1 VSALGKVVR
10 SGVGRRRVQFLIMAL
25 TTFTAVTSS
34 VLSLGLLTAVQAPF
48 EHAFSARNG
57 AHLAVQFDSSK
68 VTAAQ
73 TTATAHTAGVTEAA
87 GPYPIAAALD
97 TTVGTD
103 CPDKASAG
111 TDNHPI
117 TVTTRP
123 DLGSTSGLDQLTLT
137 QGRWPT
143 GPGEIALPANS
154 YADACFGSSVVFSS
168 LPGKPSF
175 KVVGFADSVTNSA
188 TGFAT
193 ADGFARLT
201 DAGAKADVQM
211 LYRFAKAGTDA
222 DIAADKQAIT
232 AAAPAG
238 SVEAGQSY
246 LTAEQQATGNAKAYV
261 PFLIAFGILGLVLSV
276 LIISIVVSGAVASG
290 IRRIGILKSLGFTPS
305 QVARA
310 YTAQAMIPA
319 TVGVVLGTVFG
330 NLLAVPILGDATKQ
344 LGASSTSIPWWVS
357 AVVPLGTL
365 LLVGVTA
372 SIPALRAGRMPT
384 VQALVVGRAPKA
396 GGGLR
401 AQRLASRLPL
411 PRVMSLG
418 LAQPFARPA
427 RAVLVGAA
435 VLLGTV
441 SVTFAVGLGTAFSEI
456 QNERS
461 AGFNTASLF
470 VVPGHSVLGQNGQF
484 GPPGGPYGPDDPRTP
499 HLDAAKVSAAL
510 AEVPGTK
517 TAFGWGDSGAT
528 MVGAP
533 IGGEPPIL
541 YAVSGDFSWTHME
554 LLSGRWFSA
563 PGEAVVGDKL
573 ASAVGIHVGDDFT
586 VVRQNKQ
593 LSLKV
598 VGIDYDTHGVDYT
611 AMTDAATFAAAGLTP
626 HIDQFNVELA
636 PNVNGTDWSTSAATA
651 LTPLNASVQ
660 PNPDHKNLVVI
671 IMGTLVALFTLMLT
685 AVAALGV
692 LSMVVQDTRERVH
705 DMGIFKA
712 LGMTPKQ
719 TIAMVLTSVTLTGL
733 IAGLI
738 GVPLGVAVEKAT
750 LTPMGNAIGRHLPP
764 SVTHTYTAELLIPL
778 PAGGIVIALLGAL
791 LPASWAA
798 RTRTATAL
806 RTE

>member
-10 SGVGRRRVQFLIMAL
+10 SGVGRRWVQSFVMAL
-25 TTFTAVTSS
+25 TTFAAVTSS
-34 VLSLGLLTAVQAPF
+34 VLSLGLLTVVQAPF
-48 EHAFSARNG
+48 EHVFKARNG
-57 AHLAVQFDSSK
+57 AHLAVQFDGSK

-73 TTATAHTAGVTEAA
+73 ATATAHAAGVTEAA

-97 TTVGTD
+97 TTIGTD
-103 CPDKASAG
+103 CPKKDWAG
-111 TDNHPI
+111 HNNGPI

-123 DLGSTSGLDQLTLT
+123 DLGSTSGMDQLALT
-137 QGRWPT
+137 RGRWPT
-143 GPGEIALPANS
+143 GPGEIALPWQH
-154 YADACFGSSVVFSS
+154 YAVACFGSSVVFSS

-175 KVVGFADSVTNSA
+175 KVVGFAGSVTNSA
-188 TGFAT
+188 TAFAT

-201 DAGAKADVQM
+201 AAGAKSDEQM

-222 DIAADKQAIT
+222 DIATDRQAVA

-238 SVEAGQSY
+238 AVEGGQSY

-261 PFLIAFGILGLVLSV
+261 PFLIAFGILGLFLSV

-290 IRRIGILKSLGFTPS
+290 IRRIGILKSVGFTPS

-319 TVGVVLGTVFG
+319 TFGVVLGTVFG
-330 NLLAVPILGDATKQ
+330 DLLAVPILDGATRQ
-344 LGASSTSIPWWVS
+344 LGAASATIPLWVS

-365 LLVGVTA
+365 LIVGVTA
-372 SIPALRAGRMPT
+372 AIPALRAGRMPT
-384 VQALVVGRAPKA
+384 VRALVVGRAPKA
-396 GGGLR
+396 GRGR
-401 AQRLASRLPL
+401 TAQRLASRLPL
-411 PRVMSLG
+411 PRAMSLG
-418 LAQPFARPA
+418 LAQPFARPS

-435 VLLGTV
+435 VLFGVV
-441 SVTFAVGLGTAFSEI
+441 SATFAVGLETGFNKYLDTSTSGFSEASKVVI
-456 QNERS
+456 P
-461 AGFNTASLF
+461 TAD
-470 VVPGHSVLGQNGQF
+470 VGVPWGR
-484 GPPGGPYGPDDPRTP
+484 YGPNDPRNP
-499 HLDAAKVSAAL
+499 HLDAAKVADAL
-510 AEVPGTK
+510 AKTPGTK
-517 TAFGWGDSGAT
+517 AAFGWGDSGAT
-528 MVGAP
+528 MVGGP
-533 IGGEPPIL
+533 PGGEPTT
-541 YAVSGDFSWTHME
+541 VFTVTGDFSWTHLE
-554 LLSGRWFSA
+554 LLSGRWYSA

-573 ASAVGIHVGDDFT
+573 ATAVGIHVGDDVT
-586 VVRQNKQ
+586 VVQQNKR

-598 VGIDYDTHGVDYT
+598 VGINFNTNMGDYT
-611 AMTDAATFAAAGLTP
+611 VMTDAATFTAAGLTP

-636 PNVNGTDWSTSAATA
+636 SNVNGSDWSASAAAA

-660 PNPDHKNLVVI
+660 PNSDGGKNIIVI
-671 IMGTLVALFTLMLT
+671 TMGALVATLTLMMI

-705 DMGIFKA
+705 DLGILKA

-719 TIAMVLTSVTLTGL
+719 AIAMVLTSVTLTGL

-764 SVTHTYTAELLIPL
+764 SVSHVYTAGLLTPL
-778 PAGGIVIALLGAL
+778 LAGGIVIALLGAL
-791 LPASWAA
+791 LPARWAA

>member
-1 VSALGKVVR
+1 MSALGKVVR
-10 SGVGRRRVQFLIMAL
+10 SGMGRRRVQTLVLAL
-25 TTFTAVTSS
+25 TTLTAVLSS

-48 EHAFSARNG
+48 DHAFHTRNG
-57 AHLAVQFDSSK
+57 AHLAVQFDGSK

-73 TTATAHTAGVTEAA
+73 TTATAHAAGVTEAA

-103 CPDKASAG
+103 CPKTDWAG
-111 TDNHPI
+111 HDNGPI

-123 DLGSTSGLDQLTLT
+123 DLGSTSGMDQLVLT

-143 GPGEIALPANS
+143 SPGEIALPAND

-201 DAGAKADVQM
+201 AAGAKSDTQM

-222 DIAADKQAIT
+222 DIAADKQAV
-232 AAAPAG
+232 AAAVPAG
-238 SVEAGQSY
+238 AVEDGQSY
-246 LTAEQQATGNAKAYV
+246 LIAQWQATGNAKAFV
-261 PFLIAFGILGLVLSV
+261 PFLVAFGILGLVLSV
-276 LIISIVVSGAVASG
+276 LIIAIVVSGAVASG
-290 IRRIGILKSLGFTPS
+290 TRRIGILKSLGFTPS
-305 QVARA
+305 QVTRA

-319 TVGVVLGTVFG
+319 TLGVVLGTVIG
-330 NLLAVPILGDATKQ
+330 NLAAGPVLNGASKQ
-344 LGASSTSIPWWVS
+344 LDAADTTIPLWVS
-357 AVVPLGTL
+357 AMVSIGTL
-365 LLVGVTA
+365 LIVGITA
-372 SIPALRAGRMPT
+372 SIPALRAGRMSA

-396 GGGLR
+396 GRGQA

-411 PRVMSLG
+411 PRAVSLG
-418 LAQPFARPA
+418 LAQPFAKPA
-427 RAVLVGAA
+427 RTVLVGAA

-441 SVTFAVGLGTAFSEI
+441 SVTFAVGLGTAFSKY
-456 QNERS
+456 QDTTMS
-461 AGFNTASLF
+461 SGFNVASKIVEPTAD
-470 VVPGHSVLGQNGQF
+470 VGVPWGQ
-484 GPPGGPYGPDDPRTP
+484 YGPNDPRHP
-499 HLDAAKVSAAL
+499 YLDAAKVAAAL

-517 TAFGWGDSGAT
+517 AAFGWGDSGAT

-533 IGGEPPIL
+533 IGGEPPVL
-541 YAVSGDFSWTHME
+541 YTVSGDFSWTNME
-554 LLSGRWFSA
+554 LLSGRWYSA
-563 PGEAVVGDKL
+563 PGEVVVGDKL
-573 ASAVGIHVGDDFT
+573 ASAVGIHVGDYLT

-598 VGIDYDTHGVDYT
+598 VGINFDTHGSTDYT
-611 AMTDAATFAAAGLTP
+611 AITDAATFTAAGLTP

-636 PNVNGTDWSTSAATA
+636 SNVDGADWSTSAAAA

-660 PNPDHKNLVVI
+660 PNSDGGRNLVVI
-671 IMGTLVALFTLMLT
+671 IMDTLVAMFTLMLT
-685 AVAALGV
+685 VVAALGV
-692 LSMVVQDTRERVH
+692 LSTVVQDTRERVH
-705 DMGIFKA
+705 DLGIFKA

-738 GVPLGVAVEKAT
+738 GVPIGVAVEKAT
-750 LTPMGNAIGRHLPP
+750 QGPMSHAIGRHLPP
-764 SVTHTYTAELLIPL
+764 SVTHAYTAGLLLPL
-778 PAGGIVIALLGAL
+778 LAAGVVIALLGAL
-791 LPASWAA
+791 LPAGWAA
-798 RTRTATAL
+798 RSRTATAL

>member
-1 VSALGKVVR
+1 MSALGKVVR
-10 SGVGRRRVQFLIMAL
+10 SGVGRRRLQSLVMAL
-25 TTFTAVTSS
+25 TTFAAVTSS
-34 VLSLGLLTAVQAPF
+34 VLSLGLLTVVQAPF

-68 VTAAQ
+68 ATAAEAA
-73 TTATAHTAGVTEAA
+73 ATAHAAGVTEAS

-103 CPDKASAG
+103 CPKNDFAG

-123 DLGSTSGLDQLTLT
+123 DLGSTSGMDQLLLT
-137 QGRWPT
+137 RGRWPT
-143 GPGEIALPANS
+143 GPGEIALPWQH
-154 YADACFGSSVVFSS
+154 YAVDCFGSSVVFSS

-188 TGFAT
+188 TAFAT

-201 DAGAKADVQM
+201 TAGAKADEQM
-211 LYRFAKAGTDA
+211 LYRFAEAGTDA
-222 DIAADKQAIT
+222 DIATDKQAVV

-246 LTAEQQATGNAKAYV
+246 LTAEQQVTGNAKAYV
-261 PFLIAFGILGLVLSV
+261 PFLVAFGILGLFMSV

-319 TVGVVLGTVFG
+319 TVGLVLGTAFG
-330 NLLAVPILGDATKQ
+330 NLLAVPILDGATKQ
-344 LGASSTSIPWWVS
+344 LGAASATIPLWVS

-365 LLVGVTA
+365 LVVGVTA
-372 SIPALRAGRMPT
+372 LIPALRAGRMST
-384 VQALVVGRAPKA
+384 VRALVVGRAPKA
-396 GGGLR
+396 GGGRR
-401 AQRLASRLPL
+401 AHRLASRLPL
-411 PRVMSLG
+411 PRAVSFG

-427 RAVLVGAA
+427 RTVLVGAA
-435 VLLGTV
+435 VLFGVV
-441 SVTFAVGLGTAFSEI
+441 SVTFAAGLES
-456 QNERS
+456 
-461 AGFNTASLF
+461 GFNKYLDTSTSGFSVASKIVIPTAE
-470 VVPGHSVLGQNGQF
+470 VGVPWDL
-484 GPPGGPYGPDDPRTP
+484 YGPNDPRKS
-499 HLDAAKVSAAL
+499 HLDAAEVAAAL
-510 AEVPGTK
+510 ARTPGTK

-533 IGGEPPIL
+533 TGGEPTQ
-541 YAVSGDFSWTHME
+541 VFTVTGDFSWTHLE
-554 LLSGRWFSA
+554 LLSGRWYSA

-573 ASAVGIHVGDDFT
+573 ATAVGIHVGDNVT
-586 VVRQNKQ
+586 VVQQNKQ

-598 VGIDYDTHGVDYT
+598 VGINFNTNAGDYT
-611 AMTDAATFAAAGLTP
+611 AMTDAATFTAAGLTP

-636 PNVNGTDWSTSAATA
+636 DNVDGPDWSASAAAA
-651 LTPLNASVQ
+651 LAPLNASVQ
-660 PNPDHKNLVVI
+660 PHSDGGKNIIVITMGALVV
-671 IMGTLVALFTLMLT
+671 TLTLMMV

-705 DMGIFKA
+705 DLGIFKA

-719 TIAMVLTSVTLTGL
+719 TVAMVLTSVTLTGL
-733 IAGLI
+733 VAGLI

-764 SVTHTYTAELLIPL
+764 SVSHVYTTGLLVPL
-778 PAGGIVIALLGAL
+778 LAGGIVIALLGAL
-791 LPASWAA
+791 LPAGWAA
-798 RTRTATAL
+798 KTRTATAL

>member
-1 VSALGKVVR
+1 MSALGKVVR
-10 SGVGRRRVQFLIMAL
+10 SGVGRRRVQTLVMAL
-25 TTFTAVTSS
+25 TTFTAVMSS
-34 VLSLGLLTAVQAPF
+34 VLSLGLLIAVQAPF

-57 AHLAVQFDSSK
+57 AHLAVQFDGSK

-73 TTATAHTAGVTEAA
+73 TAATAHAAGVTEAA

-103 CPDKASAG
+103 CPKTDWAG
-111 TDNHPI
+111 HDNGPI

-123 DLGSTSGLDQLTLT
+123 DLESTSGMDQLVLT

-143 GPGEIALPANS
+143 SPGEIALPAND

-201 DAGAKADVQM
+201 AAGATTDVQM
-211 LYRFAKAGTDA
+211 LYRFAKAGTGA
-222 DIAADKQAIT
+222 DIATDKLAV
-232 AAAPAG
+232 AAAVPAG
-238 SVEAGQSY
+238 AVEDGQSY
-246 LTAEQQATGNAKAYV
+246 LTAEQQATGNAKAFV
-261 PFLIAFGILGLVLSV
+261 PFLVAFGILGLVLSV
-276 LIISIVVSGAVASG
+276 LIIAIVVSGAVASG

-319 TVGVVLGTVFG
+319 TLGVVLGTICG
-330 NLLAVPILGDATKQ
+330 NLSAGPILNGASEQ
-344 LGASSTSIPWWVS
+344 LGAAHAAIPLWVS
-357 AVVPLGTL
+357 AVVSLGTL
-365 LLVGVTA
+365 LIVGVTA
-372 SIPALRAGRMPT
+372 SIPALRAGRMPA

-396 GGGLR
+396 GRGQA

-411 PRVMSLG
+411 PRAISLG

-427 RAVLVGAA
+427 RTALVGAA

-441 SVTFAVGLGTAFSEI
+441 SVTFAVGLGTAFSKY
-456 QNERS
+456 QDTTMS
-461 AGFNTASLF
+461 AGFNAASQIVIPTAD
-470 VVPGHSVLGQNGQF
+470 VGVPWGL
-484 GPPGGPYGPDDPRTP
+484 YGPDDPRRAY
-499 HLDAAKVSAAL
+499 LDTAKVAAAL
-510 AEVPGTK
+510 AQVPGTK
-517 TAFGWGDSGAT
+517 AAFGWGESGAT

-533 IGGEPPIL
+533 IGGEPPVL
-541 YAVSGDFSWTHME
+541 YTVSGDFSWTNME
-554 LLSGRWFSA
+554 LLSGRWYSA
-563 PGEAVVGDKL
+563 PGEVVVGDKL

-586 VVRQNKQ
+586 VVQQNKQ

-598 VGIDYDTHGVDYT
+598 VGIAFDTHGTDYS
-611 AMTDAATFAAAGLTP
+611 AMTDAATFTAAGLAP

-636 PNVNGTDWSTSAATA
+636 PNINGKDWSTSAAAA

-660 PNPDHKNLVVI
+660 PNSDTGKNIVVI
-671 IMGTLVALFTLMLT
+671 IMGTLAAIFTLMLT

-692 LSMVVQDTRERVH
+692 LSMVAQDTRERVH
-705 DMGIFKA
+705 DLGIFKA
-712 LGMTPKQ
+712 LGMTPRQ
-719 TIAMVLTSVTLTGL
+719 TIAMVLTSVTLIGL

-738 GVPLGVAVEKAT
+738 GVPIGVAVEKAT
-750 LTPMGNAIGRHLPP
+750 QSPMGNAIGRHLPP
-764 SVTHTYTAELLIPL
+764 NVTHVYSAGLLLPL
-778 PAGGIVIALLGAL
+778 LAAGVVIALLGAL
-791 LPASWAA
+791 LPAGWAA
-798 RTRTATAL
+798 RSRTAAAL

>member
-1 VSALGKVVR
+1 
-10 SGVGRRRVQFLIMAL
+10 MAL
-25 TTFTAVTSS
+25 TTFAAVTSS
-34 VLSLGLLTAVQAPF
+34 VLSLGLLAVVQAPF

-57 AHLAVQFDSSK
+57 AHLAVQFDGSK

-73 TTATAHTAGVTEAA
+73 ATATAHAAGVTEAA

-103 CPDKASAG
+103 CPKKDLAG
-111 TDNHPI
+111 HDNGPI

-123 DLGSTSGLDQLTLT
+123 DLGGTSGMDQLALT

-143 GPGEIALPANS
+143 SPGEIALPRDH
-154 YADACFGSSVVFSS
+154 YAAGCFGGSVVFSS

-188 TGFAT
+188 TAFAT
-193 ADGFARLT
+193 TDGFARLT
-201 DAGAKADVQM
+201 AAGAKSDVQM

-222 DIAADKQAIT
+222 DIATDKRAVA

-238 SVEAGQSY
+238 AVEAGQSY

-261 PFLIAFGILGLVLSV
+261 PFLVAFGILGLFLSV

-319 TVGVVLGTVFG
+319 TLGLVLGTVFG
-330 NLLAVPILGDATKQ
+330 NLLAVPILDGATQQ
-344 LGASSTSIPWWVS
+344 LGAASATIPLWVS

-365 LLVGVTA
+365 LIVGTTA
-372 SIPALRAGRMPT
+372 LIPALRAGRMPT
-384 VQALVVGRAPKA
+384 VRALVVGRAPKA
-396 GGGLR
+396 GDGR
-401 AQRLASRLPL
+401 TAQRLASRLPL
-411 PRVMSLG
+411 PRAMSLG
-418 LAQPFARPA
+418 LAQPIARPA

-435 VLLGTV
+435 VLFGVV
-441 SVTFAVGLGTAFSEI
+441 SATFAVGLESGFNEYLDTSTSGFSEASKI
-456 QNERS
+456 VIP
-461 AGFNTASLF
+461 TADVGAPWGL
-470 VVPGHSVLGQNGQF
+470 
-484 GPPGGPYGPDDPRTP
+484 YGPNDPRHH
-499 HLDAAKVSAAL
+499 HLDAAKVAAAL
-510 AEVPGTK
+510 AKTPGTK
-517 TAFGWGDSGAT
+517 AAFGWGDSGAT
-528 MVGAP
+528 MVGGP
-533 IGGEPPIL
+533 PGGEPTT
-541 YAVSGDFSWTHME
+541 VFTVTGDFSWTHLE
-554 LLSGRWFSA
+554 LLSGRWYSA

-573 ASAVGIHVGDDFT
+573 ATAVGIHVGDNVT
-586 VVRQNKQ
+586 VVQQNRR

-598 VGIDYDTHGVDYT
+598 VGINFNTNMGDYT
-611 AMTDAATFAAAGLTP
+611 AMTDAATFTAAGLTP

-636 PNVNGTDWSTSAATA
+636 SNVNGSDWSTSAAAA

-660 PNPDHKNLVVI
+660 PNSDGGENIVVI
-671 IMGTLVALFTLMLT
+671 TMGALVATLTLMLI

-705 DMGIFKA
+705 DLGIFKA

-719 TIAMVLTSVTLTGL
+719 TIAMVLASVTLTGL
-733 IAGLI
+733 VAGLI

-750 LTPMGNAIGRHLPP
+750 LTPMGDAIGRHLPP
-764 SVTHTYTAELLIPL
+764 SVSHVYTAGLLIPL
-778 PAGGIVIALLGAL
+778 LAGGIVIALLGAL
-791 LPASWAA
+791 LPANWAA

>member
-1 VSALGKVVR
+1 M
-10 SGVGRRRVQFLIMAL
+10 GRRRVQSLVMAL
-25 TTFTAVTSS
+25 TTFAAVTSS
-34 VLSLGLLTAVQAPF
+34 VLSLGLLAVVQAPF

-57 AHLAVQFDSSK
+57 AHLAVQFDGSK
-68 VTAAQ
+68 ATAAQ
-73 TTATAHTAGVTEAA
+73 AAATAHAAGVTGAA

-103 CPDKASAG
+103 CPDKDFAG
-111 TDNHPI
+111 HDNGPI

-123 DLGSTSGLDQLTLT
+123 DPGSTSGMDQLVLT

-143 GPGEIALPANS
+143 GPGEIALPWQHFATV
-154 YADACFGSSVVFSS
+154 CFGDSVVFSS

-175 KVVGFADSVTNSA
+175 KVVGFGGSVTNSA
-188 TGFAT
+188 TAFAT

-201 DAGAKADVQM
+201 AAGAKSDVQM

-222 DIAADKQAIT
+222 DIATDKQAVA

-238 SVEAGQSY
+238 AVEGGQSY
-246 LTAEQQATGNAKAYV
+246 LTAEQQATGNAKAFV
-261 PFLIAFGILGLVLSV
+261 PFLIGFGILGLFMSV
-276 LIISIVVSGAVASG
+276 LIIAIVVSGAVASG

-319 TVGVVLGTVFG
+319 TLGVVLGTVFG
-330 NLLAVPILGDATKQ
+330 NLLAVPILDGATKQ
-344 LGASSTSIPWWVS
+344 LGAAGATIPLWVS

-365 LLVGVTA
+365 LIVGTTA
-372 SIPALRAGRMPT
+372 LIPALRAGRMPT
-384 VQALVVGRAPKA
+384 VQALVAGRAPKA
-396 GGGLR
+396 GAGR
-401 AQRLASRLPL
+401 TAQRLASRLPL
-411 PRVMSLG
+411 PRAMSLG

-427 RAVLVGAA
+427 RVVLVGAA
-435 VLLGTV
+435 VLFGMV
-441 SVTFAVGLGTAFSEI
+441 GVTFAVGLGSSFNKYLDTST
-456 QNERS
+456 S
-461 AGFNTASLF
+461 GFNVASEFVIPTAD
-470 VVPGHSVLGQNGQF
+470 VGVPWGR
-484 GPPGGPYGPDDPRTP
+484 YGPNDPRRP
-499 HLDAAKVSAAL
+499 HLDAAKVAAAL
-510 AEVPGTK
+510 AGTPGTK
-517 TAFGWGDSGAT
+517 AAFGWGESGAT
-528 MVGAP
+528 IVGAP
-533 IGGEPPIL
+533 PGGELPK
-541 YAVSGDFSWTHME
+541 VFTVTGDVSWTKME

-573 ASAVGIHVGDDFT
+573 ATTVGIHVGDDVT
-586 VVRQNKQ
+586 VVQQNKQ
-593 LSLKV
+593 LPLKV
-598 VGIDYDTHGVDYT
+598 VGINFDTNVGDYT
-611 AMTDAATFAAAGLTP
+611 VMTDAATFTAAGLAP
-626 HIDQFNVELA
+626 HIEQFNVELA
-636 PNVNGTDWSTSAATA
+636 DNVSGSDWSTSAAAA

-660 PNPDHKNLVVI
+660 PHSDGGKNIVVI
-671 IMGTLVALFTLMLT
+671 TMGALVATLTLMVV

-705 DMGIFKA
+705 DLGIFKA

-719 TIAMVLTSVTLTGL
+719 TIAMVLTSVSLTGL

-764 SVTHTYTAELLIPL
+764 SVSHVYTAGLLVPL
-778 PAGGIVIALLGAL
+778 LAGGIVIALLGAL
-791 LPASWAA
+791 LPAGWAA

>member
-1 VSALGKVVR
+1 MSALGKVVR
-10 SGVGRRRVQFLIMAL
+10 SGVGRRRVQSLVMAL
-25 TTFTAVTSS
+25 TTFAAVTSS
-34 VLSLGLLTAVQAPF
+34 VLSLGLLAVVQAPF

-57 AHLAVQFDSSK
+57 AHLAVQFDGSK
-68 VTAAQ
+68 ATAAQ
-73 TTATAHTAGVTEAA
+73 AAATAHAAGVTGAA

-103 CPDKASAG
+103 CPTKDFAG
-111 TDNHPI
+111 HDNGPI

-123 DLGSTSGLDQLTLT
+123 DLGSTSGMDQLVLT

-143 GPGEIALPANS
+143 GPGEIALPWQH
-154 YADACFGSSVVFSS
+154 YATVCFGDSVVFSS

-175 KVVGFADSVTNSA
+175 KVVGFGGSVTNSA
-188 TGFAT
+188 TAFAT

-201 DAGAKADVQM
+201 AAGAKADVQM

-222 DIAADKQAIT
+222 DIATGKQAVA
-232 AAAPAG
+232 AAAPVG
-238 SVEAGQSY
+238 SVEGGQSY
-246 LTAEQQATGNAKAYV
+246 LTAEQQATGNARAFV
-261 PFLIAFGILGLVLSV
+261 PFLTGFGILGLFMSV
-276 LIISIVVSGAVASG
+276 LIIAIVVSGAVASG

-319 TVGVVLGTVFG
+319 TLGVVLGTVFG
-330 NLLAVPILGDATKQ
+330 NLLAVPILDGATKQ
-344 LGASSTSIPWWVS
+344 LGAAGATIPLWVS

-365 LLVGVTA
+365 LIVGTTA
-372 SIPALRAGRMPT
+372 LIPALRAGRMPT
-384 VQALVVGRAPKA
+384 VQALVAGRAPKA
-396 GGGLR
+396 GIGR
-401 AQRLASRLPL
+401 TAQRLASRLPL
-411 PRVMSLG
+411 PRAMSLG

-435 VLLGTV
+435 VLFGVV
-441 SVTFAVGLGTAFSEI
+441 SVTFAVGLGSAFDKYLDTST
-456 QNERS
+456 S
-461 AGFNTASLF
+461 GFNVAAEFVIPTAD
-470 VVPGHSVLGQNGQF
+470 VGVPWGR
-484 GPPGGPYGPDDPRTP
+484 YGPNDPRRP
-499 HLDAAKVSAAL
+499 HLDAAKAAAAL
-510 AEVPGTK
+510 AETPGTK
-517 TAFGWGDSGAT
+517 AAFGWGESGAT
-528 MVGAP
+528 IVGAP
-533 IGGEPPIL
+533 PGGEPPKVFTIT
-541 YAVSGDFSWTHME
+541 GDFSWTNME

-573 ASAVGIHVGDDFT
+573 ATTVGIHVGDNVT
-586 VVRQNKQ
+586 VVQQNKQ
-593 LSLKV
+593 LPLKV
-598 VGIDYDTHGVDYT
+598 VGINFDTNVGDYT
-611 AMTDAATFAAAGLTP
+611 VMTDAATFTAAGLAP
-626 HIDQFNVELA
+626 HIEQFNVELA
-636 PNVNGTDWSTSAATA
+636 DNVSGSDWSTSAAAA

-660 PNPDHKNLVVI
+660 PHSDGGKNIVVI
-671 IMGTLVALFTLMLT
+671 IMGTLVATLTLMMM

-705 DMGIFKA
+705 DLGIFKA

-719 TIAMVLTSVTLTGL
+719 TIAMVLTSVSLTGL

-764 SVTHTYTAELLIPL
+764 SVSHVYTAGLLIPL
-778 PAGGIVIALLGAL
+778 LAGGIVIALLGAL
-791 LPASWAA
+791 LPAGWAA

>member
-1 VSALGKVVR
+1 MSALGKVVR
-10 SGVGRRRVQFLIMAL
+10 SGVGRRRVQSLVMAL
-25 TTFTAVTSS
+25 TTFAAVTSS
-34 VLSLGLLTAVQAPF
+34 VLSLGLLAVVQAPF
-48 EHAFSARNG
+48 DHAFSARNG
-57 AHLAVQFDSSK
+57 AHLAVQFDGSK

-73 TTATAHTAGVTEAA
+73 ATATAHAAGVTEAT

-103 CPDKASAG
+103 CPKKDFAG

-123 DLGSTSGLDQLTLT
+123 DLGSTSGMDQLVLT

-143 GPGEIALPANS
+143 SPGEIALPWQH
-154 YADACFGSSVVFSS
+154 YATACFGSSVVFSS

-188 TGFAT
+188 TAFAT

-201 DAGAKADVQM
+201 AAGAKSDEQM

-222 DIAADKQAIT
+222 DLATDKQAIA

-238 SVEAGQSY
+238 AVESGQSY
-246 LTAEQQATGNAKAYV
+246 LTTKQQAGGNARAYV
-261 PFLIAFGILGLVLSV
+261 PFLIGFGILGLFMSV

-319 TVGVVLGTVFG
+319 TLGLVLGAVFG
-330 NLLAVPILGDATKQ
+330 NLLAVPILGGATKQ
-344 LGASSTSIPWWVS
+344 LGAVSATIPLWVS

-365 LLVGVTA
+365 LIVGVTA
-372 SIPALRAGRMPT
+372 LIPALRAGRMPT
-384 VQALVVGRAPKA
+384 VRALVVGRAPKA
-396 GGGLR
+396 GGGR
-401 AQRLASRLPL
+401 TAQRLASRLPL
-411 PRVMSLG
+411 PRAMSLG

-435 VLLGTV
+435 VLFGVV
-441 SVTFAVGLGTAFSEI
+441 SATFAVGLETGFNKYLDTST
-456 QNERS
+456 
-461 AGFNTASLF
+461 AGFNVASKFVEPTAD
-470 VVPGHSVLGQNGQF
+470 VGVPWGL
-484 GPPGGPYGPDDPRTP
+484 YGPNDPRRP
-499 HLDAAKVSAAL
+499 HLDAAKVAAAL
-510 AEVPGTK
+510 AGTPGTK
-517 TAFGWGDSGAT
+517 TAFGWGESGAT
-528 MVGAP
+528 IVGAP
-533 IGGEPPIL
+533 PGGEPPT
-541 YAVSGDFSWTHME
+541 VFTVTGDFSWTNME

-573 ASAVGIHVGDDFT
+573 ATTVGIHVGDNVT
-586 VVRQNKQ
+586 VVQQNKQ
-593 LSLKV
+593 LPLKV
-598 VGIDYDTHGVDYT
+598 VGINFDTNVGDYT
-611 AMTDAATFAAAGLTP
+611 VMTDAATFTAAGLAP
-626 HIDQFNVELA
+626 HIEQFNVELA
-636 PNVNGTDWSTSAATA
+636 SNVSGPDWSTSAAAA

-660 PNPDHKNLVVI
+660 PNSEGGKNIVVI
-671 IMGTLVALFTLMLT
+671 TMGALVATLTLMMM

-705 DMGIFKA
+705 DLGIFKA

-719 TIAMVLTSVTLTGL
+719 TIAMVLTSVSLTGL
-733 IAGLI
+733 VAGLI

-750 LTPMGNAIGRHLPP
+750 LNPMGNAIGRHLPP
-764 SVTHTYTAELLIPL
+764 SVSHTYTTGLLIPL
-778 PAGGIVIALLGAL
+778 LAGGIVIALLGAL

-798 RTRTATAL
+798 KTRTATAL

>member
-1 VSALGKVVR
+1 MSALGKVVR
-10 SGVGRRRVQFLIMAL
+10 SGVGRRRVQSLVMAL
-25 TTFTAVTSS
+25 TTFTAVMSS

-48 EHAFSARNG
+48 EHAFNTRNG

-73 TTATAHTAGVTEAA
+73 TTATAHAAGVTEAA

-97 TTVGTD
+97 TTIGTD
-103 CPDKASAG
+103 CPKTDWAG
-111 TDNHPI
+111 HDNHPI

-123 DLGSTSGLDQLTLT
+123 DLGSTSGMDQLVLT

-143 GPGEIALPANS
+143 SPGEIALPANN

-201 DAGAKADVQM
+201 AAGAKTDVQM
-211 LYRFAKAGTDA
+211 LYRFAKADT
-222 DIAADKQAIT
+222 DIATDKQAVA

-238 SVEAGQSY
+238 AVEDGQSY
-246 LTAEQQATGNAKAYV
+246 LTAEQQATGNAKAFV

-276 LIISIVVSGAVASG
+276 LIIAIVVSGAAASG

-319 TVGVVLGTVFG
+319 TLGVVLGTIFG
-330 NLLAVPILGDATKQ
+330 NLVAGPILNGASKQ
-344 LGASSTSIPWWVS
+344 LGAANATIPLWVS

-365 LLVGVTA
+365 LIVAVTA
-372 SIPALRAGRMPT
+372 LIPALRAGRMPA

-396 GGGLR
+396 RRGH
-401 AQRLASRLPL
+401 AAHRLASRLPL
-411 PRVMSLG
+411 PRAMSLG
-418 LAQPFARPA
+418 LAQPFAKPA

-441 SVTFAVGLGTAFSEI
+441 SVTFAVGLGTAFSRY
-456 QNERS
+456 QDTTMS
-461 AGFNTASLF
+461 SGFNVASKLVIPTADVGAPWDL
-470 VVPGHSVLGQNGQF
+470 
-484 GPPGGPYGPDDPRTP
+484 YGPNDPR
-499 HLDAAKVSAAL
+499 HAYLDAAKVAAAL

-517 TAFGWGDSGAT
+517 AAFGWGDSGAT

-533 IGGEPPIL
+533 IGGEPPVV
-541 YAVSGDFSWTHME
+541 YTVSGDFSWTNME
-554 LLSGRWFSA
+554 LLSGRWYSA

-573 ASAVGIHVGDDFT
+573 ASAVGIHVGDNIT
-586 VVRQNKQ
+586 VVRQSKQ

-598 VGIDYDTHGVDYT
+598 VGIDFDTHGIDYT
-611 AMTDAATFAAAGLTP
+611 AMTDASTFTAAGLTP

-636 PNVNGTDWSTSAATA
+636 SNVNGTDWSTSAAAA
-651 LTPLNASVQ
+651 LTPQNASVQ
-660 PNPDHKNLVVI
+660 PTSSDKNLVVI
-671 IMGTLVALFTLMLT
+671 IMGALVALFTLMLT

-738 GVPLGVAVEKAT
+738 GVPIGVAVEKAT
-750 LTPMGNAIGRHLPP
+750 QTPMSNAIGRHLPP
-764 SVTHTYTAELLIPL
+764 SVTHVYTAGLLLPL
-778 PAGGIVIALLGAL
+778 LAAGVVIALLGAL

>member
-1 VSALGKVVR
+1 M
-10 SGVGRRRVQFLIMAL
+10 IL
-25 TTFTAVTSS
+25 TTFAAVTSS
-34 VLSLGLLTAVQAPF
+34 VLSLGLLTVVQAPF
-48 EHAFSARNG
+48 EHAFSSRNG
-57 AHLAVQFDSSK
+57 AHLAVQFDGSK

-73 TTATAHTAGVTEAA
+73 ATATAHAAGVTEAA

-97 TTVGTD
+97 TTIGTD
-103 CPDKASAG
+103 CPKKDIAG
-111 TDNHPI
+111 HDNHPI

-123 DLGSTSGLDQLTLT
+123 DLGSTSGMDQLALT

-143 GPGEIALPANS
+143 SPDEIALPWQH
-154 YADACFGSSVVFSS
+154 YATACFGSSVVFSS

-188 TGFAT
+188 TAFAT

-201 DAGAKADVQM
+201 AAGAKSDEQM

-222 DIAADKQAIT
+222 DIATDKQAVA

-238 SVEAGQSY
+238 AVESGQSY
-246 LTAEQQATGNAKAYV
+246 LTAKQQAGGNARAYV
-261 PFLIAFGILGLVLSV
+261 PFLIGFGILGLFMSV
-276 LIISIVVSGAVASG
+276 LIISIVVGGAVASG

-319 TVGVVLGTVFG
+319 TLGLVLGAVFG
-330 NLLAVPILGDATKQ
+330 NLLAVPILGGATKQ
-344 LGASSTSIPWWVS
+344 LGAASATIPLWVS

-365 LLVGVTA
+365 LIVAVTA
-372 SIPALRAGRMPT
+372 LIPALRAGRMPT
-384 VQALVVGRAPKA
+384 VRALAVGRAPKA
-396 GGGLR
+396 GGSQT

-411 PRVMSLG
+411 PRAMSLG
-418 LAQPFARPA
+418 LAQPFARPT

-435 VLLGTV
+435 VLFGVV
-441 SVTFAVGLGTAFSEI
+441 SATFAVGLETGFNTYLDTST
-456 QNERS
+456 
-461 AGFNTASLF
+461 AGFNVASKFVEPTADVGVTWGS
-470 VVPGHSVLGQNGQF
+470 H
-484 GPPGGPYGPDDPRTP
+484 GPNDPRRP
-499 HLDAAKVSAAL
+499 HLDAAKVAAVL
-510 AEVPGTK
+510 AETPGTK
-517 TAFGWGDSGAT
+517 AAFGWGESGAT
-528 MVGAP
+528 IVGAP
-533 IGGEPPIL
+533 PGGEPPK
-541 YAVSGDFSWTHME
+541 VFTVTGDFSWTHME

-573 ASAVGIHVGDDFT
+573 ATTVGIHVGDNVT
-586 VVRQNKQ
+586 VVQQNKR
-593 LSLKV
+593 LPLKV
-598 VGIDYDTHGVDYT
+598 VGINFDTNVGDYT
-611 AMTDAATFAAAGLTP
+611 VMTDAATFTTAGLAP
-626 HIDQFNVELA
+626 HIEQFNVELA
-636 PNVNGTDWSTSAATA
+636 SNVSGQDWSTSAAAA

-660 PNPDHKNLVVI
+660 PNSDGGKNIVMI
-671 IMGTLVALFTLMLT
+671 IMGTLVATLTLMMV

-705 DMGIFKA
+705 DLGIFKA

-719 TIAMVLTSVTLTGL
+719 TIAMVLTSVSLTGL

-750 LTPMGNAIGRHLPP
+750 LTPMGDAIGRHLPP
-764 SVTHTYTAELLIPL
+764 SVSHTYTAALLIPL
-778 PAGGIVIALLGAL
+778 LAGGIVIALLGAL

-798 RTRTATAL
+798 RTQTATAL

>member
-1 VSALGKVVR
+1 MSALGKVVR
-10 SGVGRRRVQFLIMAL
+10 SGVGRRRVQSLVMAL
-25 TTFTAVTSS
+25 TTFAAVTSS
-34 VLSLGLLTAVQAPF
+34 VLSLGLLAVVQAPF
-48 EHAFSARNG
+48 DHAFSARNG
-57 AHLAVQFDSSK
+57 AHLAVQFDGSK
-68 VTAAQ
+68 ATAAQ
-73 TTATAHTAGVTEAA
+73 AAATAHAAGVTEAA

-103 CPDKASAG
+103 CPKKDWAG
-111 TDNHPI
+111 HDNGPI
-117 TVTTRP
+117 TVTTRSG
-123 DLGSTSGLDQLTLT
+123 LGSTSGMDQLALT

-143 GPGEIALPANS
+143 SPGEIALPRQH
-154 YADACFGSSVVFSS
+154 YAADCFGSSVVFSS

-188 TGFAT
+188 TAFAT

-201 DAGAKADVQM
+201 AAGAKSDEQM
-211 LYRFAKAGTDA
+211 LYRFAKAGTAA
-222 DIAADKQAIT
+222 DIATDKQAVA

-238 SVEAGQSY
+238 AVEGGQSY

-261 PFLIAFGILGLVLSV
+261 PFLIGFGFLGLFMSV

-319 TVGVVLGTVFG
+319 TFGLVLGTVFG
-330 NLLAVPILGDATKQ
+330 NLLAVPILGGATKQ
-344 LGASSTSIPWWVS
+344 LGAASAAIPLWVS

-365 LLVGVTA
+365 LIVGVTA
-372 SIPALRAGRMPT
+372 VIPALRAGRMPT
-384 VQALVVGRAPKA
+384 VRALVVGRAPKA
-396 GGGLR
+396 GGGQA

-411 PRVMSLG
+411 PRAVSLG

-435 VLLGTV
+435 VLFGVV
-441 SVTFAVGLGTAFSEI
+441 SATFAVGLES
-456 QNERS
+456 
-461 AGFNTASLF
+461 GFNKYLDTSTSGFNVASEFVEPTAD
-470 VVPGHSVLGQNGQF
+470 VGVPWGL
-484 GPPGGPYGPDDPRTP
+484 YGPNDPRTP
-499 HLDAAKVSAAL
+499 HLDAAKVAAAL
-510 AEVPGTK
+510 AGIPGTK
-517 TAFGWGDSGAT
+517 AAFGWGESGAT

-533 IGGEPPIL
+533 PGGEPTR
-541 YAVSGDFSWTHME
+541 VFTVTGDFSWTHLE
-554 LLSGRWFSA
+554 LLSGRWYSA

-573 ASAVGIHVGDDFT
+573 ASAVGIHVGDDVT
-586 VVRQNKQ
+586 VVQQNKQ
-593 LSLKV
+593 RSLKV
-598 VGIDYDTHGVDYT
+598 VGINFDTNQGDYT
-611 AMTDAATFAAAGLTP
+611 VMTDAATFTAAGLTP
-626 HIDQFNVELA
+626 RIDQFNVELA
-636 PNVNGTDWSTSAATA
+636 SNVSGSDWSTSAAAA

-660 PNPDHKNLVVI
+660 ANSGGGKNIIVI
-671 IMGTLVALFTLMLT
+671 TMGALVATLTLMMM

-705 DMGIFKA
+705 DLGIFKA

-719 TIAMVLTSVTLTGL
+719 TIAMVLASVTLTGL

-764 SVTHTYTAELLIPL
+764 SVSHVYTAGLLIPL
-778 PAGGIVIALLGAL
+778 LAGGIVIALLGAL
-791 LPASWAA
+791 LPAGWAA
-798 RTRTATAL
+798 RSRTATAL

>member
-1 VSALGKVVR
+1 MSALGKVVR
-10 SGVGRRRVQFLIMAL
+10 SGVGRRRVQSLVMAL
-25 TTFTAVTSS
+25 TTFAAVTSS
-34 VLSLGLLTAVQAPF
+34 VLSLGLLAVVQAPF

-57 AHLAVQFDSSK
+57 AHLAVQFDGSK
-68 VTAAQ
+68 ATAAQ
-73 TTATAHTAGVTEAA
+73 AAATAHAAGVTGAA

-103 CPDKASAG
+103 CPDKDFAG
-111 TDNHPI
+111 HDNGPI

-123 DLGSTSGLDQLTLT
+123 DPGSTSGMDQLVLT

-143 GPGEIALPANS
+143 GPGEIALPWQHFATV
-154 YADACFGSSVVFSS
+154 CFGDSVVFSS

-175 KVVGFADSVTNSA
+175 KVVGFGGSVTNSA
-188 TGFAT
+188 TAFAT

-201 DAGAKADVQM
+201 AAGAKSDVQM

-222 DIAADKQAIT
+222 DIATDKQAVA

-238 SVEAGQSY
+238 AVEGGQSY
-246 LTAEQQATGNAKAYV
+246 LTAEQQATGNAKAFV
-261 PFLIAFGILGLVLSV
+261 PFLIGFGILGLFMSV
-276 LIISIVVSGAVASG
+276 LIIAIVVSGAVASG

-319 TVGVVLGTVFG
+319 TLGVVLGTVFG
-330 NLLAVPILGDATKQ
+330 NLLAVPILDGATKQ
-344 LGASSTSIPWWVS
+344 LGAAGATIPLWVS

-365 LLVGVTA
+365 LIVGTTA
-372 SIPALRAGRMPT
+372 LIPALRAGRMPT
-384 VQALVVGRAPKA
+384 VQALVAGRAPKA
-396 GGGLR
+396 GAGR
-401 AQRLASRLPL
+401 TAQRLASRLPL
-411 PRVMSLG
+411 PRAMSLG

-427 RAVLVGAA
+427 RVVLVGAA
-435 VLLGTV
+435 VLFGMV
-441 SVTFAVGLGTAFSEI
+441 GVTFAVGLGSSFNKYLDTST
-456 QNERS
+456 S
-461 AGFNTASLF
+461 GFNVASEFVIPTAD
-470 VVPGHSVLGQNGQF
+470 VGVPWGR
-484 GPPGGPYGPDDPRTP
+484 YGPNDPRRP
-499 HLDAAKVSAAL
+499 HLDAAKVAAAL
-510 AEVPGTK
+510 AGTPGTK
-517 TAFGWGDSGAT
+517 AAFGWGESGAT
-528 MVGAP
+528 IVGAP
-533 IGGEPPIL
+533 PGGELPK
-541 YAVSGDFSWTHME
+541 VFTVTGDVSWTKME

-573 ASAVGIHVGDDFT
+573 ATTVGIHVGDDVT
-586 VVRQNKQ
+586 VVQQNKQ
-593 LSLKV
+593 LPLKV
-598 VGIDYDTHGVDYT
+598 VGINFDTNVGDYT
-611 AMTDAATFAAAGLTP
+611 VMTDAATFTAAGLAP
-626 HIDQFNVELA
+626 HIEQFNVELA
-636 PNVNGTDWSTSAATA
+636 DNVSGSDWSTSAAAA

-660 PNPDHKNLVVI
+660 PHSDGGKNIVVI
-671 IMGTLVALFTLMLT
+671 TMGALVATLTLMVV

-705 DMGIFKA
+705 DLGIFKA

-719 TIAMVLTSVTLTGL
+719 TIAMVLTSVSLTGL

-764 SVTHTYTAELLIPL
+764 SVSHVYTAGLLVPL
-778 PAGGIVIALLGAL
+778 LAGGIVIALLGAL
-791 LPASWAA
+791 LPAGWAA

>member
-1 VSALGKVVR
+1 
-10 SGVGRRRVQFLIMAL
+10 M
-25 TTFTAVTSS
+25 
-34 VLSLGLLTAVQAPF
+34 
-48 EHAFSARNG
+48 
-57 AHLAVQFDSSK
+57 
-68 VTAAQ
+68 
-73 TTATAHTAGVTEAA
+73 
-87 GPYPIAAALD
+87 
-97 TTVGTD
+97 
-103 CPDKASAG
+103 
-111 TDNHPI
+111 
-117 TVTTRP
+117 
-123 DLGSTSGLDQLTLT
+123 DQLTLT
-137 QGRWPT
+137 RGRWPT
-143 GPGEIALPANS
+143 APGEIALPWQHYAN
-154 YADACFGSSVVFSS
+154 ACFGSSVVFSS
-168 LPGKPSF
+168 LPGTPSF
-175 KVVGFADSVTNSA
+175 KVVGFANSVTNSA
-188 TGFAT
+188 TAFAT

-201 DAGAKADVQM
+201 AAGAKSDEQM
-211 LYRFAKAGTDA
+211 LYRFTTAGTDA
-222 DIAADKQAIT
+222 DVAADKQAIA

-238 SVEAGQSY
+238 SVEGAQSY
-246 LTAEQQATGNAKAYV
+246 LTAKQLAGGNARAYV
-261 PFLIAFGILGLVLSV
+261 PFLVGFGILGLFMAV

-357 AVVPLGTL
+357 VVVPLGAL

-384 VQALVVGRAPKA
+384 VQALVVGRSPQA
-396 GGGLR
+396 GGGQR

-411 PRVMSLG
+411 PRAMSLG

-435 VLLGTV
+435 VLFGVV
-441 SVTFAVGLGTAFSEI
+441 SATFAVGLETGFAKYLDTSTAGFGVASEI
-456 QNERS
+456 VEP
-461 AGFNTASLF
+461 TAD
-470 VVPGHSVLGQNGQF
+470 VGQAWGLYSPN
-484 GPPGGPYGPDDPRTP
+484 DPRRP
-499 HLDAAKVSAAL
+499 HLDAAKVAAAL
-510 AEVPGTK
+510 ADTPGTK
-517 TAFGWGDSGAT
+517 AAFGWGESGAT
-528 MVGAP
+528 IVGAP
-533 IGGEPPIL
+533 PGGEPPTV
-541 YAVSGDFSWTHME
+541 YAVAGDLSWTHME
-554 LLSGRWFSA
+554 MLSGRWFSG

-573 ASAVGIHVGDDFT
+573 ATTVGIHVGDTVT
-586 VVRQNKQ
+586 VVQQNKQ
-593 LSLKV
+593 LPLKV
-598 VGIDYDTHGVDYT
+598 VGINFDIGAGDYT
-611 AMTDAATFAAAGLTP
+611 VMTDAATFTDAGLAP
-626 HIDQFNVELA
+626 HIEQFNVELA
-636 PNVNGTDWSTSAATA
+636 SNVDQSGWSTSAAAA
-651 LTPLNASVQ
+651 LTPLDASVR
-660 PNPDHKNLVVI
+660 PHSDGGKNLVMI
-671 IMGTLVALFTLMLT
+671 IMGTLVATLTLMLV

-692 LSMVVQDTRERVH
+692 LSTVVQDTRERAH
-705 DMGIFKA
+705 DLGIFKA

-778 PAGGIVIALLGAL
+778 LAGGIVIALLGAL

>member
-1 VSALGKVVR
+1 
-10 SGVGRRRVQFLIMAL
+10 MAL
-25 TTFTAVTSS
+25 TTFAAVTSS
-34 VLSLGLLTAVQAPF
+34 VLSLGLLAVVQAPF

-73 TTATAHTAGVTEAA
+73 AAATAHTAGVTDAS

-103 CPDKASAG
+103 CPENWAAG
-111 TDNHPI
+111 HDNGPV

-123 DLGSTSGLDQLTLT
+123 DLGSTSGMDQLALT
-137 QGRWPT
+137 RGRWPT
-143 GPGEIALPANS
+143 SPGEIALPWQH
-154 YADACFGSSVVFSS
+154 YATACFGSSVVFSS

-175 KVVGFADSVTNSA
+175 KVVGFADSVTDSA
-188 TGFAT
+188 TAFAT

-201 DAGAKADVQM
+201 AAGAKSDVQM

-222 DIAADKQAIT
+222 DIATDKQAVA

-238 SVEAGQSY
+238 AVESGQSY
-246 LTAEQQATGNAKAYV
+246 LTAEQQAGGNAKAYV
-261 PFLIAFGILGLVLSV
+261 PFLIAFGILGLFMAV

-290 IRRIGILKSLGFTPS
+290 IRRIGILKSLGFTPA

-310 YTAQAMIPA
+310 YTAQVMIPA
-319 TVGVVLGTVFG
+319 TLGLVLGAVSG
-330 NLLAVPILGDATKQ
+330 NLLAVPILSGATKQ
-344 LGASSTSIPWWVS
+344 LGAASATIPWWVS

-365 LLVGVTA
+365 LIVGVTA
-372 SIPALRAGRMPT
+372 LIPALRAGRMPT

-396 GGGLR
+396 GGGQA

-411 PRVMSLG
+411 PRAVSLG
-418 LAQPFARPA
+418 LAQPFSRPA

-435 VLLGTV
+435 VLFGVV
-441 SVTFAVGLGTAFSEI
+441 SVTFAAGLES
-456 QNERS
+456 
-461 AGFNTASLF
+461 GFNRYLDTTTSGFNVASDFVEPTAD
-470 VVPGHSVLGQNGQF
+470 VGVPWGL
-484 GPPGGPYGPDDPRTP
+484 YGPNDPRRP
-499 HLDAAKVSAAL
+499 HLDAAKVAAAL
-510 AEVPGTK
+510 AETPGTK
-517 TAFGWGDSGAT
+517 AAFGWGESGAT
-528 MVGAP
+528 IVGAP
-533 IGGEPPIL
+533 PGGEPPK
-541 YAVSGDFSWTHME
+541 VFTVTGDFSWTNME

-573 ASAVGIHVGDDFT
+573 ATTVGIHVGDDVT

-593 LSLKV
+593 LPLKV
-598 VGIDYDTHGVDYT
+598 VGINFDTNVGDYT
-611 AMTDAATFAAAGLTP
+611 VITDAATFTAAGLAP
-626 HIDQFNVELA
+626 HIEQFNVELA
-636 PNVNGTDWSTSAATA
+636 SNVSGSGWSASAAAA
-651 LTPLNASVQ
+651 LAPLNASVQ
-660 PNPDHKNLVVI
+660 PNSDGGKNIIVI
-671 IMGTLVALFTLMLT
+671 TMGALVATLALMLM

-705 DMGIFKA
+705 DLGIFKA

-719 TIAMVLTSVTLTGL
+719 TIAMVLASVTLTGL

-738 GVPLGVAVEKAT
+738 GVPLGVAVEEAT

-764 SVTHTYTAELLIPL
+764 SVSHVYTAGLLIPL
-778 PAGGIVIALLGAL
+778 LAGGIVIALLGAL
-791 LPASWAA
+791 LPAGWAA
-798 RTRTATAL
+798 RSRTATAL

>member
-10 SGVGRRRVQFLIMAL
+10 SGVGRRRVQSLVMAL
-25 TTFTAVTSS
+25 TTFAAVTSS
-34 VLSLGLLTAVQAPF
+34 VLSLGLLAVVQAPF
-48 EHAFSARNG
+48 DHAFSARNG
-57 AHLAVQFDSSK
+57 AHLAVQFDGSK
-68 VTAAQ
+68 ATAAQ
-73 TTATAHTAGVTEAA
+73 AAATAHAAGVTEAA
-87 GPYPIAAALD
+87 GPYPVAAALD
-97 TTVGTD
+97 TTVGMD
-103 CPDKASAG
+103 CSKKDWAG
-111 TDNHPI
+111 HDNGPI

-123 DLGSTSGLDQLTLT
+123 DLGSTSGMDQLVLT

-143 GPGEIALPANS
+143 SPGEIALPWQH
-154 YADACFGSSVVFSS
+154 YAIDCFGSSVVFSS

-175 KVVGFADSVTNSA
+175 KVVGFANSVTNSA
-188 TGFAT
+188 TAFAT

-201 DAGAKADVQM
+201 AAGAKSDEQM
-211 LYRFAKAGTDA
+211 LYRFAKAGTGA
-222 DIAADKQAIT
+222 DIATDKQAVA

-238 SVEAGQSY
+238 AVEGGQSY

-261 PFLIAFGILGLVLSV
+261 PFLIGFGFLGLFMSV

-319 TVGVVLGTVFG
+319 TLGLVLGAVFG
-330 NLLAVPILGDATKQ
+330 NLLAVPILGGATKQ
-344 LGASSTSIPWWVS
+344 LGAASATIPLWVS

-365 LLVGVTA
+365 LIVGVTA
-372 SIPALRAGRMPT
+372 LIPALRAGRMPT
-384 VQALVVGRAPKA
+384 VRALVVGRAPKA
-396 GGGLR
+396 GGGQT

-411 PRVMSLG
+411 PRAMSLG

-435 VLLGTV
+435 VLFGVV
-441 SVTFAVGLGTAFSEI
+441 SATFAVGLET
-456 QNERS
+456 
-461 AGFNTASLF
+461 GFNKYLDTSTSGFNVASEFVEPTAD
-470 VVPGHSVLGQNGQF
+470 VGVPWGL
-484 GPPGGPYGPDDPRTP
+484 YGPGDPRNP
-499 HLDAAKVSAAL
+499 HLDAAKVAAAL
-510 AEVPGTK
+510 AGIPGTK
-517 TAFGWGDSGAT
+517 AAFGWGESGAT

-533 IGGEPPIL
+533 PGGEPTR
-541 YAVSGDFSWTHME
+541 VFTVTGDFSWTHLE
-554 LLSGRWFSA
+554 LLSGRWYSA

-573 ASAVGIHVGDDFT
+573 ASAVGIHVGDDVT
-586 VVRQNKQ
+586 VVQKNKQ

-598 VGIDYDTHGVDYT
+598 VGINFDTNVGDYT
-611 AMTDAATFAAAGLTP
+611 LMTDAATFTAAGLTP

-636 PNVNGTDWSTSAATA
+636 DNVNGSDWSTSAAAA

-660 PNPDHKNLVVI
+660 PNSGEGKNIVVI
-671 IMGTLVALFTLMLT
+671 TMGALVATLTLMMI

-705 DMGIFKA
+705 DLGIFKA

-719 TIAMVLTSVTLTGL
+719 TIAMVLTSVSLTGL

-750 LTPMGNAIGRHLPP
+750 LNPMGNAIGRHLPP
-764 SVTHTYTAELLIPL
+764 SVSHTYTAGLLIPL
-778 PAGGIVIALLGAL
+778 LAGGIVIALLGAL